1 MERTGLST
9 QELWDLLK
17 QLKIADRS
25 QLEAISFMADEGMA
39 AIRKAEDDEINERY
53 EAINREF
60 GRV

>member
-1 MERTGLST
+1 MERIGLS
-9 QELWDLLK
+9 QEELWKLLT
-17 QLKIADRS
+17 QLKAASRD
-25 QLEAISFMADEGMA
+25 QLETISFMADEGMA